1 MSIKK
6 EIINKTVLLTINRP
20 EKYNALNIA
29 TVENLVNEIV
39 EAQSDNSIRTVILT
53 GTGDKSFVSGADIKE
68 MQGLDLAGAKEYS
81 LRGHKLM
88 DLIENSEKP
97 IICAV
102 NGFAFGGGCELAIAC
117 HIRYCSENTLFA
129 LPEVT
134 LGLLPGW
141 GGTQRL
147 KKIVGVGIANELI
160 LSGKHISADRAL
172 NINLVSKVLPLDTL
186 IDKCLELSSKINSNG
201 PIALKNCISLVN
213 DSKLVY
219 NDEIELFSKLFSTAD
234 TKEGLSAF
242 IQKRKAN
249 FKNK

>member
-29 TVENLVNEIV
+29 TVENLGNEIV
-39 EAQSDNSIRTVILT
+39 QAQGDDSIRTIILT
-53 GTGDKSFVSGADIKE
+53 GSGDKSFVSGADIKE
-68 MQGLDLAGAKEYS
+68 MEALDSVGAKEYS
-81 LRGHKLM
+81 LSGHKLM
-88 DLIENSEKP
+88 GLIENSEKP
-97 IICAV
+97 VICAV
-102 NGFAFGGGCELAIAC
+102 NGFAFGGGCELAIGC
-117 HIRYCSENTLFA
+117 HIRYCSENALFA
-129 LPEVT
+129 LPEVG

-160 LSGKHISADRAL
+160 LSGKHINADRAL
-172 NINLVSKVLPLDTL
+172 NINLVSKVVPPDTL
-186 IDKCLELSSKINSNG
+186 IDQCLELSSKINSNG
-201 PIALKNCISLVN
+201 PIALKDCISLVN
-213 DSKLVY
+213 NEKVVY

-242 IQKRKAN
+242 IQKRKAD